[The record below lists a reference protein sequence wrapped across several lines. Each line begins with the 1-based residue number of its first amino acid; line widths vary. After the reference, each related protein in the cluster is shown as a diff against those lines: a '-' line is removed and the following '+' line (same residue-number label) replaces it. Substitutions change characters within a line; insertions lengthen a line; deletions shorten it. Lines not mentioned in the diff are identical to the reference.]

1 MRRDGDGGDVAAAGK
16 CWPLWLWFV
25 ANLKQTAPCRSSPW
39 AARAG
44 GAESPLG
51 GGMVPVLGDRG
62 SSALGSCAGED
73 PQIYSLHGKNTQ
85 FQEPQLSELVGY
97 PGN

>member
-16 CWPLWLWFV
+16 CWSLWLWFV
-25 ANLKQTAPCRSSPW
+25 ANIKQTALCRSSPW

-44 GAESPLG
+44 GAESQLG
-51 GGMVPVLGDRG
+51 GGMVPALGDRSG
-62 SSALGSCAGED
+62 SPLSSCAGED
-73 PQIYSLHGKNTQ
+73 PQTYSFHGKNTQ

-97 PGN
+97 LGD

>member
-25 ANLKQTAPCRSSPW
+25 ANLKRAVLCRSSPW

-44 GAESPLG
+44 GAESQLG

-62 SSALGSCAGED
+62 SSPLLCWGRS
-73 PQIYSLHGKNTQ
+73 PNLFVTWKKHT
-85 FQEPQLSELVGY
+85 V
-97 PGN
+97 